1 MKQAPVISKETQIS
15 KTIYFLRFPLMVFII
30 LIHSSLD
37 DIINPLDIQQFKI
50 YHYCS
55 ILISGIL
62 SQTAVPLFF
71 IISGYLFFNHLQ
83 SFSCY
88 IDKLKRRI
96 HSIFYP
102 YIIWNAIVILFYF
115 IAQSLFPT
123 MMSGRIK
130 NISEFNITDYL
141 YAFWN
146 TRLISPEAISTHPIC
161 SQFWFLRDLII
172 MFLLSPILLL
182 IIKSKVRVIFIT
194 LLLTLW
200 AINFDTQIVG
210 LNMTSIFFFSLG
222 AYFRV
227 KKISFI
233 DFIESKSLIF
243 IAFYSISIICEL
255 YLHNTNALVQY
266 VHKINILIGIIT
278 FFSISSKYIKYKD
291 ISTKI
296 SFLSESSFFLYAYHG
311 IPIIVLK
318 KISVK
323 YIQPDSNFEMIFIY
337 LLTALIIIIIGLLMY
352 YILKKNF
359 PKTTSII
366 TGNRS

>member
-1 MKQAPVISKETQIS
+1 MKHIPITDKALIS
-15 KTIYFLRFPLMVFII
+15 KTIHFLRFPLIVGVI

-37 DIINPLDIQQFKI
+37 DIINPLVVQQFNI

-55 ILISGIL
+55 YLISGIL

-71 IISGYLFFNHLQ
+71 FISGYLFFNNLQ
-83 SFSCY
+83 TFTLNIY
-88 IDKLKRRI
+88 INKLKKRV

-146 TRLISPEAISTHPIC
+146 TKLISPESISTHPIC

-172 MFLLSPILLL
+172 MFLLSPILFL
-182 IIKSKVRVIFIT
+182 IIKSRIRVIFIT
-194 LLLTLW
+194 LFLTLW
-200 AINFDTQIVG
+200 IVNFDTQIVG

-222 AYFRV
+222 AYFRI

-233 DFIESKSLIF
+233 DFIESKSLLF
-243 IAFYSISIICEL
+243 IVFYSICLIYEL
-255 YLHNTNALVQY
+255 YLYNINAHIPCIHN
-266 VHKINILIGIIT
+266 INILIGIIT
-278 FFSISSKYIKYKD
+278 FFSISNIYI
-291 ISTKI
+291 
-296 SFLSESSFFLYAYHG
+296 
-311 IPIIVLK
+311 
-318 KISVK
+318 
-323 YIQPDSNFEMIFIY
+323 
-337 LLTALIIIIIGLLMY
+337 
-352 YILKKNF
+352 
-359 PKTTSII
+359 
-366 TGNRS
+366 